1 MKFSYLCFPM
11 STANTYDNLGYS
23 LPRRI
28 LANCDK
34 LSMCSQ
40 SRKVNS
46 PFGTI
51 SICNPRVLKD
61 GTIAR
66 RFSVRGSSVMHNG
79 GGYSIR
85 GLRKRLL
92 AI

>member
-1 MKFSYLCFPM
+1 MNFRYKYL
-11 STANTYDNLGYS
+11 STFTTNTYDNLGYS
-23 LPRRI
+23 IPRRI

-46 PFGTI
+46 PYGTI
-51 SICNPRVLKD
+51 SICNPCVLKD